1 MNLLFWNLGG
11 NDNTDLIKSLLVE
24 RDADFA
30 AFAEHQS
37 VNFDLLCGAAD
48 FPYKVWD
55 PVYGVGKVRV
65 LMREG
70 CEGVGVF
77 GQNRYV
83 GLTVNSEGRKLNLF
97 AVHLQDCRNDPQG
110 VARAETVR
118 RLVADLRGQQE
129 EQNCADSVVLGDF
142 NVQPFS
148 NEMIWATLLNATFF
162 KEVATRV
169 HDKKAG
175 SEMYPFMYN
184 PTLEHFTEAGGNCGS
199 FYSSSGADTFYWY
212 CLDQAVVSPSLANSV
227 VEYRYLRK
235 IGDTS
240 LIADIAPK
248 KSISDHLPL
257 FVRLDRSYANGQ

>member
-1 MNLLFWNLGG
+1 MQ
-11 NDNTDLIKSLLVE
+11 
-24 RDADFA
+24 FA
-30 AFAEHQS
+30 GIVFCPSGPTGRASASVSWVRCVGSHCPSPSSYISTVSQS
-37 VNFDLLCGAAD
+37 TNGKRRAA
-48 FPYKVWD
+48 
-55 PVYGVGKVRV
+55 
-65 LMREG
+65 
-70 CEGVGVF
+70 
-77 GQNRYV
+77 
-83 GLTVNSEGRKLNLF
+83 
-97 AVHLQDCRNDPQG
+97 QG

-169 HDKKAG
+169 RDKRAG

-184 PTLEHFTEAGGNCGS
+184 PTLEHFTEAGDNCGS

-227 VEYRYLRK
+227 VEYRYL
-235 IGDTS
+235 
-240 LIADIAPK
+240 K
-248 KSISDHLPL
+248 K
-257 FVRLDRSYANGQ
+257 DRGYLTHR